1 MHCKWTHS
9 DHEQACPLK
18 CTGRW
23 SFRMASINPLGD
35 SCLQNIKMYAQIIF
49 KSVYIFFLWQIND
62 DDDENAFSL
71 QVKHSA
77 EVDI

>member
-1 MHCKWTHS
+1 
-9 DHEQACPLK
+9 
-18 CTGRW
+18 
-23 SFRMASINPLGD
+23 MASINPLGD